1 MRESQYI
8 DDYLAVAAKRRLTP
22 STYMSYTLHG
32 KAKTFSTKYEVA
44 LLNAIERRCRT
55 GEVVPVPSARKRIAY
70 MRREAAERQGIEPIR
85 TAEEYWTFGGSGWRI
100 FREAGQSA

>member
-22 STYMSYTLHG
+22 STYMSYMLRG
-32 KAKTFSTKYEVA
+32 KAKTFSTRYEIA

-55 GEVVPVPSARKRIAY
+55 GEVVPVRSAHKRIAF
-70 MRREAAERQGIEPIR
+70 MRREDAKREPIR
-85 TAEEYWTFGGSGWRI
+85 TAEEWWTFSGSGWRS
-100 FREAGQSA
+100 FRETRQSA